1 MKAVAYTRAETFE
14 DAVRMLS
21 ENPHAMCIAGGT
33 TVVDLL
39 KEQVLR
45 PDVLIDI
52 SRVPQNE
59 ITVRADRIDIGA
71 LARMNDVAD
80 HPQVATAFPVVS
92 QALAAG
98 ASAQLRNM
106 ATIGGNLLQRT
117 RCVYF
122 RDVAT
127 PCNKRVR
134 GEGCSA
140 IGGWNRQHAIL
151 GTSEHCIAVH
161 PSDLCVA
168 LLACDA
174 RVLIAGPHG
183 TRTVEFENFYHLPA
197 DTPDI
202 EHDLQ
207 HNEVIT
213 GVSLPRTLFA
223 ERSTYLKIRDRASF
237 EFAVV
242 SVAASLEIS
251 DGIVQHARIT
261 LGGVAPVP
269 WRAFQAE
276 RLLEGTPPEVGVFAR
291 AAQAALASAR
301 GYGHNDF
308 KIPLAQRAIVRALL
322 RLVEAP

>member
-1 MKAVAYTRAETFE
+1 MKAVAYARADTFE
-14 DAVRMLS
+14 DAVRLLG
-21 ENPHAMCIAGGT
+21 ENPRAMCIAGGT
-33 TVVDLL
+33 TVVDLM
-39 KEQVLR
+39 KEQVLQ
-45 PDVLIDI
+45 PEVLIDI
-52 SRVPQNE
+52 SRVPQNG
-59 ITVRADRIDIGA
+59 ITVRADRIEIGA

-80 HPQVATAFPVVS
+80 HPQVAAAFPVVS

-98 ASAQLRNM
+98 ASPQLRNM

-174 RVLIAGPHG
+174 QVHIAGPDA
-183 TRTVEFENFYHLPA
+183 TRTVEFESFYRLPD

-202 EHDLQ
+202 ENDLKHD
-207 HNEVIT
+207 EVIT

-223 ERSTYLKIRDRASF
+223 EHSTYLKIRDRASF
-237 EFAVV
+237 EFALV
-242 SVAASLEIS
+242 SVAAALEITG
-251 DGIVQHARIT
+251 GIIQHARIA

-322 RLVEAP
+322 SLVQVS